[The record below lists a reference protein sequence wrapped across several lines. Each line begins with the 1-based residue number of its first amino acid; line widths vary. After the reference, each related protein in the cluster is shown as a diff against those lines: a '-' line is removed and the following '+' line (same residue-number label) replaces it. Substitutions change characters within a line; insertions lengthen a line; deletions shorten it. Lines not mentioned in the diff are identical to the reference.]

1 MQQKTSAMENPILKQ
16 LIYSAFGIFY
26 MVCLIAA
33 GYALLYYS
41 MQ

>member
-1 MQQKTSAMENPILKQ
+1 MENPGLRQ
-16 LIYSAFGIFY
+16 LVYYAFGVFY
-26 MVCLIAA
+26 LICLIAA